1 MKAVVVNSIV
11 YSLSLRR
18 SFARACLGI
27 RAGLRWT
34 GFGERGVHEI
44 STVVYVNAQF
54 SVPVS
59 HTLGCRVWRYKV
71 RSQECTHPRPPPRHN
86 AQKSLGRCSRGDA

>member
-1 MKAVVVNSIV
+1 VPA
-11 YSLSLRR
+11 
-18 SFARACLGI
+18 LGFGQGCG
-27 RAGLRWT
+27 GLDL
-34 GFGERGVHEI
+34 GERGVHEI

-71 RSQECTHPRPPPRHN
+71 RSQECTPRGPRPNQEPF
-86 AQKSLGRCSRGDA
+86 AALEKAWSL